1 MNPGNGALQ
10 EREYTEHAELVELAE
25 PARFGP
31 SHPPAPAPAP
41 AASLPAVTMRT
52 GGGAAAFVRK
62 VWAVALKDLAAEL
75 QGREVFSTMT
85 VFSALAVLIFGM
97 AFDLRVP
104 EAEMVVPGVLWVII
118 LFAGVL
124 GLNRSFGAETDRGT
138 LPALLLAPMDRSAI
152 YFGKAIANF
161 VFTLGTAAVILVVM
175 YFIFDT
181 PLLQPLIL
189 LVTLLGTLGFV
200 GVGTIFAA
208 LTASVR
214 ARESLLPILLL
225 PVMVPVFM
233 AGVAATAGVL
243 DGGGL
248 KEITNWLWLLLVFD
262 LLFLVV
268 AYLLFDL
275 ILEEV

>member
-1 MNPGNGALQ
+1 MNGVLKRGSDA
-10 EREYTEHAELVELAE
+10 AE
-25 PARFGP
+25 PTISAAL
-31 SHPPAPAPAP
+31 PPVA
-41 AASLPAVTMRT
+41 MRT
-52 GGGAAAFVRK
+52 GGGLPAFLRK
-62 VWAVALKDLAAEL
+62 VWAVASKDLRAEL
-75 QGREVFSTMT
+75 YGREVFSTMT
-85 VFSALAVLIFGM
+85 VFSGLAVLIFGM

-138 LPALLLAPMDRSAI
+138 LPALLLAPVDRSAI
-152 YFGKAIANF
+152 YFGKAIANL

-189 LVTLLGTLGFV
+189 LCTALGVFGFV

-243 DGGGL
+243 DGDGL
-248 KEITNWLWLLLVFD
+248 AGIANWLWVLVGFD
-262 LLFLVV
+262 LVFLVV

>member
-1 MNPGNGALQ
+1 MSHAIRQ
-10 EREYTEHAELVELAE
+10 ETAAGIPPMAE
-25 PARFGP
+25 PQPIA
-31 SHPPAPAPAP
+31 SAT
-41 AASLPAVTMRT
+41 SLPAVRMRT
-52 GGGAAAFVRK
+52 GGGGGAFLRK
-62 VWAVALKDLAAEL
+62 LWAVAAKDLRAEL
-75 QGREVFSTMT
+75 HGREVFSTMT
-85 VFSALAVLIFGM
+85 VFSGLAVLIFGM

-104 EAEMVVPGVLWVII
+104 EAAMVVPGVLWVII
-118 LFAGVL
+118 MFAGVL

-152 YFGKAIANF
+152 YFGKVLANL
-161 VFTLGTAAVILVVM
+161 VFTLGTALVILVVM

-181 PLLQPLIL
+181 PVLQPWIL
-189 LVTLLGTLGFV
+189 AATALGTVGFV

-233 AGVAATAGVL
+233 AGVACTAGVL

-248 KEITNWLWLLLVFD
+248 EKIANWLWILVGFD
-262 LLFLVV
+262 VLFLVV

>member
-1 MNPGNGALQ
+1 MNGVLGGDNYTGEPLLPVAL
-10 EREYTEHAELVELAE
+10 
-25 PARFGP
+25 
-31 SHPPAPAPAP
+31 PP
-41 AASLPAVTMRT
+41 VTMRT
-52 GGGAAAFVRK
+52 GGGLRAFLRK
-62 VWAVALKDLAAEL
+62 VWAIALKDLRAEL
-75 QGREVFSTMT
+75 HGREVFSTMT
-85 VFSALAVLIFGM
+85 VFSGLAVLIFGM

-138 LPALLLAPMDRSAI
+138 LPALLLAPVDRSAI
-152 YFGKAIANF
+152 YFGKAIANL

-181 PLLQPLIL
+181 PLLQPWIL
-189 LVTLLGTLGFV
+189 VCTALGTFGFV

-225 PVMVPVFM
+225 PVMAPVFM

-248 KEITNWLWLLLVFD
+248 AEITSWLWLLIGFD
-262 LLFLVV
+262 VVFLVV